1 MVATGRKV
9 FYLTIF
15 CLSFFIF
22 VLPLRPK
29 NPLHSGRIFQAPETM
44 SSFSIVLETENLAT
58 ADLRGLMQAIDC
70 LAAQTRSPT
79 DANEVLIIDSGD
91 IPAPVK
97 TQLLAQYPWLTFTP
111 APAGTTYYQ
120 AKMLGAQIATGDL
133 LLYYDSDCIYEP
145 HWLETMLGTFAQD
158 PEIQVVAGETR
169 TRGVG
174 PYGTAMAL
182 AYIFPQYSEA
192 VKIFSCTHYYLNN
205 VAFRRDFL
213 LANPIPL
220 DLPLYRGNCALHAK
234 QIIARGG
241 QIWRQPQA
249 RATHAPPNGLWH
261 FYWRFLLIGHDL
273 YWQQRLVQEMNL
285 QVSGLG
291 LERRDP
297 TERGLSNKLRVLD
310 DRFGKLIR
318 SDRHHLFWLP
328 FCLPVIAVSTG
339 LIALGYQITRRHPHR
354 LLDRFET
361 SGLG

>member
-1 MVATGRKV
+1 MVATSRRV
-9 FYLTIF
+9 FYLTI
-15 CLSFFIF
+15 LL
-22 VLPLRPK
+22 VLFYPCFYLHNPK
-29 NPLHSGRIFQAPETM
+29 FRYTRGEFSRSPETM
-44 SSFSIVLETENLAT
+44 STFSIVLETENLAT

-70 LAAQTRSPT
+70 LAAQTPPPSA
-79 DANEVLIIDSGD
+79 ANEVLIIDSGD
-91 IPAPVK
+91 LPESVK
-97 TQLLAQYPWLTFTP
+97 IQLLDQYPWLTFIA

-120 AKMLGAQIATGDL
+120 AKMLGAQIATGDI

-145 HWLETMLGTFAQD
+145 RWIETMLGTFAQEPD
-158 PEIQVVAGETR
+158 IKIVAGETR
-169 TRGVG
+169 TRGIG

-234 QIIARGG
+234 AIIARGG

-249 RATHAPPNGLWH
+249 RATHAPPNGLKH

-273 YWQQRLVQEMNL
+273 YWQQRLLREMNI

-291 LERRDP
+291 QERCDP
-297 TERGLSNKLRVLD
+297 TTRGLSNKLQVLD

-318 SDRHHLFWLP
+318 SDRNHLFWLP

-339 LIALGYQITRRHPHR
+339 LIAIGYQITQRHPHR

>member
-1 MVATGRKV
+1 
-9 FYLTIF
+9 
-15 CLSFFIF
+15 
-22 VLPLRPK
+22 
-29 NPLHSGRIFQAPETM
+29 M
-44 SSFSIVLETENLAT
+44 STFSIVLETENLAT
-58 ADLRGLMQAIDC
+58 ADLRGLIQAIDA
-70 LAAQTRSPT
+70 LAAQSPPPT
-79 DANEVLIIDSGD
+79 QANEVLIIDSGD
-91 IPAPVK
+91 IPETVK
-97 TQLLAQYPWLTFTP
+97 TQLLDQYSWLTCIA

-120 AKMLGAQIATGDL
+120 AKMLGAQIATGDI

-145 HWLETMLGTFAQD
+145 QWLETMLATFVQD
-158 PEIQVVAGETR
+158 PQIQVVAGETC
-169 TRGVG
+169 TRGIG
-174 PYGTAMAL
+174 PYGTAMAI
-182 AYIFPQYSEA
+182 AYIFPQYSEETDP
-192 VKIFSCTHYYLNN
+192 VPCTHYYLNN

-213 LANPIPL
+213 LNNPIPL

-249 RATHAPPNGLWH
+249 RATHAPPNGLRH

-273 YWQQRLVQEMNL
+273 YWQKRLLREMKL

-291 LERRDP
+291 QERRDP
-297 TERGLSNKLRVLD
+297 TERGLSNKLQVLD

-318 SDRHHLFWLP
+318 RDRNHLFWLP

-339 LIALGYQITRRHPHR
+339 LIGLGYQITRRHPHR

>member
-1 MVATGRKV
+1 MKDEGGTLK
-9 FYLTIF
+9 IF
-15 CLSFFIF
+15 RLHPSSFT
-22 VLPLRPK
+22 PSPH
-29 NPLHSGRIFQAPETM
+29 PM
-44 SSFSIVLETENLAT
+44 STFSIVLETENLAT
-58 ADLRGLMQAIDC
+58 ADLRGLTQAIDC
-70 LAAQTRSPT
+70 LAAQTPPPT
-79 DANEVLIIDSGD
+79 EANEVLIIDSGD
-91 IPAPVK
+91 IPETVK
-97 TQLLAQYPWLTFTP
+97 TQLLAQYPWLTFI
-111 APAGTTYYQ
+111 AASEGTTYYQ

-145 HWLETMLGTFAQD
+145 QWLETMLATFAQD
-158 PEIQVVAGETR
+158 PQIQVVAGETC

-182 AYIFPQYSEA
+182 AYIFPQYSEET
-192 VKIFSCTHYYLNN
+192 KIFPCTHYYLNN

-234 QIIARGG
+234 GIIARGG

-249 RATHAPPNGLWH
+249 RATHAPPNGLRH

-273 YWQQRLVQEMNL
+273 YWQKRLVKEMKL

-291 LERRDP
+291 QERRDP
-297 TERGLSNKLRVLD
+297 TERGLGNKLQVLD

-318 SDRHHLFWLP
+318 RDRKHLFWLP
-328 FCLPVIAVSTG
+328 FCLPVIVVSTG